1 MKKML
6 LISAL
11 FAFISL
17 GNTLQA
23 EVQCYTSDEA
33 KTVDFWLEHFYYA
46 VCTDWEGTGSKLF
59 GPNNDYVDFNGG
71 STVEFPVWVS
81 KDGEY
86 TVTLSYGIG
95 WADDAGATLTV
106 NVNNEFATQLV
117 LHKLTADPPA
127 TIDFNVELFADY
139 DNVIQLKQTKD
150 WPIISGIQL
159 SADFSGTEMI
169 QANEFRV
176 ISTNGA
182 ISIED
187 LTGKNQIEIF
197 SITGQRID
205 SSTTSSNSYNFTLED
220 GIYILKVNDSVRK
233 VLVR

>member
-1 MKKML
+1 M
-6 LISAL
+6 
-11 FAFISL
+11 
-17 GNTLQA
+17 
-23 EVQCYTSDEA
+23 
-33 KTVDFWLEHFYYA
+33 
-46 VCTDWEGTGSKLF
+46 F

-71 STVEFPVWVS
+71 SAVEFPVWVS
-81 KDGEY
+81 KDAKY

-95 WADDAGATLTV
+95 WADDAGAILTV

-117 LHKLTADPPA
+117 LHTLTADPPA
-127 TIDFNVELFADY
+127 TIDFDVELFADY

-159 SADFSGTEMI
+159 SGDFSGTKMI

-182 ISIED
+182 ISIEG

-205 SSTTSSNSYNFTLED
+205 SSTTSSTSYNFTLED